1 MNVRLIGGIY
11 HPRETFCARDEH
23 QIMEIINQST
33 EHSVYRFTR
42 AFNLVAGTKRIFLFD
57 RFLWIIELLY
67 HARLKRKLFYQSK
80 LISFL
85 SPSLS
90 LFMLLINSNCHYFE
104 L

>member
-57 RFLWIIELLY
+57 RSLWIIELLY
-67 HARLKRKLFYQSK
+67 HARLKRKLF
-80 LISFL
+80 LPIEINIF
-85 SPSLS
+85 SLS
-90 LFMLLINSNCHYFE
+90 LSVSFYVTYKFKLPLL
-104 L
+104 